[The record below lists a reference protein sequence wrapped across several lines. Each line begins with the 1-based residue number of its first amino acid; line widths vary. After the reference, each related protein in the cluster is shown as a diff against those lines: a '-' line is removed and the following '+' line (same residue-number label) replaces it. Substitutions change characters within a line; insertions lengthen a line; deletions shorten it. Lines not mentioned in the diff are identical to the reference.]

1 MYNIVENPIPRSNL
15 FVTPTLEVIAEQI
28 ERLPAGE
35 KANAYMIFQ
44 MTLNACNQLVED
56 EILSRDVFAS

>member
-1 MYNIVENPIPRSNL
+1 MYNVCENPIPRSNL

-28 ERLPAGE
+28 ERLPAKE

-56 EILSRDVFAS
+56 EILSRDIFAG